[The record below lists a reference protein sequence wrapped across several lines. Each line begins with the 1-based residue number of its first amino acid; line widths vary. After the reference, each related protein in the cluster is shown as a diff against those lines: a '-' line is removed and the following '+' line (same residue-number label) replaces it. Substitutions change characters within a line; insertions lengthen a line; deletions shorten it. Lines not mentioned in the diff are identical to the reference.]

1 MPLAMMRVA
10 LITPGFSKHAA
21 DWAIPALQ
29 SLVLE
34 LAETVSPVVFSLRYP
49 TYGRYQFGPV
59 THYAGGG
66 GTHFGWRSLLIW
78 RHTLRAIV
86 AEHRRRPFDILHAFW
101 ADEAG
106 FTAVL
111 AAKLIRRPVLVTVA
125 GGELVYLPNIGY
137 GTQESPWRRLVVRAA
152 LRGANLVS
160 AGSRYQLELVR
171 QQQVSE
177 TRLRLAPLGVDCRR
191 FGPPAATAGE
201 PVAVQAASLVPV
213 KNQSLLLECF
223 RLARQALP
231 ALRLMVAGDGLLAEP
246 LRRQVEDMGLA
257 TAVTWAGR
265 LPHPEMASFYG
276 QGSVYLQSSSHESQ
290 GMAVLEAMA
299 CGLPALGT
307 PVGILPEVAVRLPQ
321 WDPATL
327 AGQLVELLQDP
338 AAYRAASVRAREQV
352 VEQFS
357 LATAVARFH
366 ALYQGLADSQQPT
379 VNS

>member
-1 MPLAMMRVA
+1 MMRVA
-10 LITPGFSKHAA
+10 LVTPGFSKHGA

-29 SLVLE
+29 DLALE

-49 TYGRYQFGPV
+49 PHGRYQFGPV
-59 THYAGGG
+59 THYACGG

-78 RHTLRAIV
+78 QHTLRAIV
-86 AEHRRRPFDILHAFW
+86 AEHRRWPFDVLHAFW
-101 ADEAG
+101 ADEPG

-125 GGELVYLPNIGY
+125 GGELVYLPDIGY

-152 LRGANLVS
+152 LRGADLVS
-160 AGSRYQLELVR
+160 AGSRHQLELVR

-177 TRLRLAPLGVDCRR
+177 ARLRLAPLGVDCRR
-191 FGPPAATAGE
+191 FGPPAATTDE
-201 PVAVQAASLVPV
+201 PIAVQAASLVPV
-213 KNQSLLLECF
+213 KDQSLLLECF
-223 RLARQALP
+223 RLARQRLP
-231 ALRLMVAGDGLLAEP
+231 GLRLMVAGTGPLAEP
-246 LRRQVEDMGLA
+246 LRRQGEDLGLA
-257 TAVTWAGR
+257 SAVSWTGR

-276 QGSVYLQSSSHESQ
+276 QGSVYLQSSRHESQ

-307 PVGILPEVAVRLPQ
+307 PVGILPEVAARPPQ
-321 WDPATL
+321 WGPAAL

-338 AAYRAASVRAREQV
+338 AAYQAASVRAREQV

-366 ALYQGLADSQQPT
+366 GLYQSLADSQQLT